1 MGVPVAGCDVQ
12 SKVLGVLN
20 DIISQPDVV
29 HTLLSEGQLLEDGV
43 KNWVKLLP
51 NILQKYRCTKL
62 NGVL

>member
-1 MGVPVAGCDVQ
+1 MGVPVAGRDVQ
-12 SKVLGVLN
+12 FEVFWVLN
-20 DIISQPDVV
+20 DIVSQPDVV

-51 NILQKYRCTKL
+51 NVLQKDRCTKL